1 MKKEDDSIVK
11 MDAKS
16 MYEKTINDL
25 SKQLYDAYKRIQELN
40 RELQQKREKNG
51 QD

>member
-1 MKKEDDSIVK
+1 MKKEDDSIVN

-16 MYEKTINDL
+16 MYEKTISDL

>member
-1 MKKEDDSIVK
+1 MKKEDDSIVD

-25 SKQLYDAYKRIQELN
+25 SEQLYNAYKRIQELN
-40 RELQQKREKNG
+40 QELQHQREKNG